1 MSSITQGLSAPGW
14 SDLPKRRV
22 VSRRGGREFLKR
34 LPGNYCWR
42 LLRELLTATADQLS
56 SNLYDELSGVF
67 RRQIAA
73 EYYGLDASFGL
84 QRIAEEVDPRRGNPA
99 VVHML
104 VSAFRKC
111 SGLELV
117 SAKQRRLDCLTNV
130 RLVDSAVPGLKPDWL
145 TDDVYAHARSFLQSL
160 LGAAPDR
167 DVVMYSAKHGP
178 GSTASIGFDQR
189 SKYFKLA
196 CWPYRST
203 PSARGLLADCIRTDS
218 RWEAAL
224 EDSYRRAAGVPM
236 WSLLDR
242 MVFTDLTVDGR
253 HPYNIVTTVPKDGRK
268 DRPIAKEQTGNIYL
282 QLGVGSII
290 RQRLLAFGVD
300 LNHQADWN
308 RRKALIASRDLSLFT
323 VDLSSASDTVG
334 YALVQALLPPDWFR
348 LLDSLRAPWG
358 VLPSGEAFLYRKF
371 SSMGNGFTFELETV
385 IFMAICVGVSRVFGH
400 RSDVFSVFGDDI
412 IGPDYLYTQVT
423 SYLEYSGFL
432 VNSEK
437 SFHGPQRVRESCGID
452 ALDGRNI
459 RPFFVKSVPQDA
471 MEAIGLRN
479 RVRSWFLTQLGDYPA
494 RLDCF
499 LIGDTFNLMP
509 PIGPDSDVEFD
520 GWLHDGPR
528 ERGSKYQAYTRAAV
542 QVPAKEFL
550 FRKLM
555 HDLRSCTGE
564 GGNFLVSDKGQRVE
578 LADRV
583 VHERYDA
590 LIDH

>member
-1 MSSITQGLSAPGW
+1 MLNTTQGLSAPGW

-22 VSRRGGREFLKR
+22 VSRRGGSEFLKR
-34 LPGNYCWR
+34 LPANYCWQ

-56 SNLYDELSGVF
+56 SSLYEELSGVV
-67 RRQIAA
+67 RRQVAA
-73 EYYGLDASFGL
+73 EYYGLDALHGL
-84 QRIAEEVDPRRGNPA
+84 QRIAVGVDPKRGNPA

-111 SGLELV
+111 SGLELI
-117 SAKQRRLDCLTNV
+117 SAKQRKLECLTNV
-130 RLVDSAVPGLKPDWL
+130 RLVDDAVPGLKPDWL
-145 TDDVYAHARSFLQSL
+145 VDEVYVRARRWLEAL
-160 LGAAPDR
+160 LGPAPDS
-167 DVVMYSAKHGP
+167 DAVMYSARHGP

-189 SKYFKLA
+189 NKFFKLA
-196 CWPYRST
+196 RWPYRST
-203 PSARGLLADCIRTDS
+203 PSARGLLADCIRADS
-218 RWEAAL
+218 RWESAL
-224 EDSYRRAAGVPM
+224 EDSYRREAGVTM
-236 WSLLDR
+236 WSILDR
-242 MVFTDLTVDGR
+242 TVFDSSIIEGIYPFNV
-253 HPYNIVTTVPKDGRK
+253 VTTVPKDGRK

-290 RQRLLAFGVD
+290 RQRLLAMGVD
-300 LNHQADWN
+300 LNHQAARN
-308 RRKALIASRDLSLFT
+308 RCKALIASRDLSLFT

-334 YALVQALLPPDWFR
+334 YALVKALLPPDWFR

-385 IFMAICVGVSRVFGH
+385 IFMAICVGVSKVFGH
-400 RSDVFSVFGDDI
+400 RSDEFAVFGDDI

-437 SFHGPQRVRESCGID
+437 SFHGAQRVRESCGVD
-452 ALDGRNI
+452 ALDGRDI
-459 RPFFVKSVPQDA
+459 RPFFVKAVPQDA

-479 RVRSWFLTQLGDYPA
+479 RVRKWFYRELGDYPA
-494 RLDCF
+494 KLDEF
-499 LIGDTFNLMP
+499 LIGKTFSCMP

-520 GWLHDGPR
+520 GWLQDGPR
-528 ERGSKYQAYTRAAV
+528 ERGSKYQAYMRAVA
-542 QVPAKEFL
+542 QVPARDFL

-564 GGNFLVSDKGQRVE
+564 GGNFLVSEKSQRVE

-583 VHERYDA
+583 VHERFDM
-590 LIDH
+590 LVDN